1 MKTGDLCKLRLST
14 PMYSNVVSWT
24 LNVSDPESA
33 RGEWWEASEMFHA
46 DSKELFIYVG
56 NYEALLEN
64 PAVAVSRALV
74 FSHREKKLHY
84 VLPNLLE
91 EL

>member
-1 MKTGDLCKLRLST
+1 MKTGDLCKLRATVL
-14 PMYSNVVSWT
+14 MYSNVVSWT

-33 RGEWWEASEMFHA
+33 RGEWWEASDMFPA
-46 DSKELFIYVG
+46 DNKELFMYVG
-56 NYEALLEN
+56 SYKALLDY

-84 VLPNLLE
+84 VLPNFLE

>member
-1 MKTGDLCKLRLST
+1 MVTGDLLRG
-14 PMYSNVVSWT
+14 
-24 LNVSDPESA
+24 LNVSDLESG
-33 RGEWWEASEMFHA
+33 RGGWWEASELFPA
-46 DSKELFIYVG
+46 DSKELFMYVSSF
-56 NYEALLEN
+56 EALLEN

-84 VLPNLLE
+84 VLPKLLE